1 MNARDRGGG
10 FDKSS
15 GFCSHMPLALQSVSK
30 GQAFLPALLRRLAFF
45 RLGGQTIWSGIE
57 VVITALTRK
66 QIP

>member
-45 RLGGQTIWSGIE
+45 RLTRRPNYMERYRSGSS
-57 VVITALTRK
+57 TLK
-66 QIP
+66 FFF